1 METLRSIDKQAPIKI
16 SLWDLT
22 GDINQEHIW
31 PVAQRNADGIVIM
44 YNADIKMNEEELEG
58 WVKSFPQKMK
68 MAVGQVMPVA
78 WHINS
83 RNMANAQP
91 ESRFGMEFKHYHLQE
106 NGEVFLDAFDK
117 FVVKL
122 NERKQCGNTGKVIV

>member
-1 METLRSIDKQAPIKI
+1 METSRNLGKSEIKL
-16 SLWDLT
+16 SLWDLS

-31 PVAQRNADGIVIM
+31 SVAQRNADGIVLV

-68 MAVGQVMPVA
+68 MAVGQVLPVA

-83 RNMANAQP
+83 RNVGNVQV
-91 ESRFGMEFKHYHLQE
+91 ESRFGMEFRHFHLQE
-106 NGEVFLDAFDK
+106 NGEGFLDAFDK
-117 FVVKL
+117 FVEKL
-122 NERKQCGNTGKVIV
+122 DERKKVGNLSLIHI

>member
-1 METLRSIDKQAPIKI
+1 METSRNLGKSEIKL
-16 SLWDLT
+16 SLWDLS

-31 PVAQRNADGIVIM
+31 SVAQRNADGIVLV

-68 MAVGQVMPVA
+68 MAVGQVLPVA

-83 RNMANAQP
+83 RNVGNVQV
-91 ESRFGMEFKHYHLQE
+91 ENRFGMEFRHFHLQE
-106 NGEVFLDAFDK
+106 NGEGFLDAFDK
-117 FVVKL
+117 FMEKL
-122 NERKQCGNTGKVIV
+122 DERKKVGNTGKVVV